1 MLHVGLFYFLVFI
14 IYIPFF
20 VLACHLWFYFTLWMQ
35 ADKYSGDKWIS
46 SYCICGENNHNI
58 MWQKLICCLLKCI
71 LNCFIFHGYWVFWND
86 PLSDTVVFV
95 TELVLNAFKTR
106 EVIAHE
112 LLIY

>member
-58 MWQKLICCLLKCI
+58 MWQK
-71 LNCFIFHGYWVFWND
+71 
-86 PLSDTVVFV
+86 
-95 TELVLNAFKTR
+95 
-106 EVIAHE
+106 
-112 LLIY
+112 